1 MAVKPRS
8 PRSRIIRRVVIALP
22 DSTRL
27 SGFRAQPGGEDFEVF
42 DAIDNRSG
50 SVTERFDVERFRDF
64 FQRDPRPG
72 EIGCTLS
79 HMGVM
84 RSFAEEVGADHDL
97 LLVAEDDARLVEG
110 FESIVGRLTHHV
122 PVTSLVVLADPY
134 GPAGRRDRSFGS
146 KSEHFVQVSLFAR
159 RFRCPA
165 QGGVVTMGRWSAGLT
180 GMGLYLV
187 TRSAARVIVRS
198 LEDRYRGRPW
208 WMADYHG
215 FYRDDLGIDVLAV
228 RPNLADWEGDSSIQ
242 DDEHVGWRAANDAE
256 IPPVGVADFLR
267 EWRHRA
273 LRKARSTKFDLHW
286 RLRMSQQR

>member
-64 FQRDPRPG
+64 FQRDPRLG

-84 RSFAEEVGADHDL
+84 RSFAEEVGAERDL
-97 LLVAEDDARLVEG
+97 LLVAEDDARFVDG
-110 FESIVGRLTHHV
+110 FESILAPLARHV
-122 PVTSLVVLADPY
+122 PPTSLVVLADPY
-134 GPAGRRDRSFGS
+134 GPAGRRDRSVGS
-146 KSEHFVQVSLFAR
+146 KSEHFVQLSLFAR
-159 RFRCPA
+159 RFPHPSHS
-165 QGGVVTMGRWSAGLT
+165 GVVTMGRWSAGLT

-187 TRSAARVIVRS
+187 TRSAARGIVRS
-198 LEDRYRGRPW
+198 LDEEFGGRPW
-208 WMADYHG
+208 WAADYHG

-228 RPNLADWEGDSSIQ
+228 LPNLAEWEG
-242 DDEHVGWRAANDAE
+242 
-256 IPPVGVADFLR
+256 
-267 EWRHRA
+267 
-273 LRKARSTKFDLHW
+273 
-286 RLRMSQQR
+286 

>member
-1 MAVKPRS
+1 M
-8 PRSRIIRRVVIALP
+8 
-22 DSTRL
+22 
-27 SGFRAQPGGEDFEVF
+27 F

-97 LLVAEDDARLVEG
+97 LLVAEDDARFAEDAEAVVQRIAPYV
-110 FESIVGRLTHHV
+110 ST
-122 PVTSLVVLADPY
+122 TSLVILADPY
-134 GPAGRRDRSFGS
+134 GPGGRRDRSVAS
-146 KSEHFVQVSLFAR
+146 QSEHFVQLSLLAR
-159 RFRCPA
+159 RLRHPSRL
-165 QGGVVTMGRWSAGLT
+165 GVVTFGRWGAGLT
-180 GMGLYLV
+180 GTGYYMV
-187 TRSAARVIVRS
+187 TRAAARLITRA
-198 LEDRYRGRPW
+198 LDEDFGGRPW
-208 WMADYHG
+208 WVADYHG
-215 FYRDDLGIDVLAV
+215 FYRDELGIDVLAV
-228 RPNLADWEGDSSIQ
+228 RPNLAGWEGESSIQ

>member
-42 DAIDNRSG
+42 DAIDNRAG
-50 SVTERFDVERFRDF
+50 SVTGLFDVERFRDY
-64 FQRDPRPG
+64 FQREPRPA

-134 GPAGRRDRSFGS
+134 GPAGRRDRSVGS

-165 QGGVVTMGRWSAGLT
+165 QGGVVTMGRWSAGLA
-180 GMGLYLV
+180 GMSLYLV
-187 TRSAARVIVRS
+187 TRAAARGIVRS
-198 LEDRYRGRPW
+198 LDEEFGGRPW
-208 WMADYHG
+208 WVADYHG
-215 FYRDDLGIDVLAV
+215 FYRDELGIDVLAV
-228 RPNLADWEGDSSIQ
+228 RPNLAGWEGESSIQ
-242 DDEHVGWRAANDAE
+242 DDGHVGWRATNGDKASR
-256 IPPVGVADFLR
+256 VGGGEFLK

-273 LRKARSTKFDLHW
+273 LRKAQSTKFDLLW
-286 RLRMSQQR
+286 RLRKTP

>member
-134 GPAGRRDRSFGS
+134 GPAGRRDRSVGS

-187 TRSAARVIVRS
+187 TRSAARGIVRS

-208 WMADYHG
+208 WLADYHG
-215 FYRDDLGIDVLAV
+215 FYRNDLGIDVLAV
-228 RPNLADWEGDSSIQ
+228 RPNLADWEGESSIQ
-242 DDEHVGWRAANDAE
+242 DDEHVGWRAVNDREASH
-256 IPPVGVADFLR
+256 VGLGVFLK
-267 EWRHRA
+267 EWRYRA
-273 LRKARSTKFDLHW
+273 LRKTQSTKFDLLW
-286 RLRMSQQR
+286 RLRKTP

>member
-1 MAVKPRS
+1 M
-8 PRSRIIRRVVIALP
+8 
-22 DSTRL
+22 
-27 SGFRAQPGGEDFEVF
+27 F

-84 RSFAEEVGADHDL
+84 RSFAEETGADCDL
-97 LLVAEDDARLVEG
+97 LLVAEDDARFVDG
-110 FESIVGRLTHHV
+110 FESVIAPLARHA
-122 PVTSLVVLADPY
+122 PSTSLVVLADPY
-134 GPAGRRDRSFGS
+134 GPAGRRDRSVGS

-180 GMGLYLV
+180 GTGLYLV
-187 TRSAARVIVRS
+187 TRSAARGIARS
-198 LEDRYRGRPW
+198 LDEEFGGRPW
-208 WMADYHG
+208 WAADYHG
-215 FYRDDLGIDVLAV
+215 FYRDDLGIDVLVV
-228 RPNLADWEGDSSIQ
+228 RPNLADWEGESSIQ
-242 DDEHVGWRAANDAE
+242 DDGHVGWRAAHGGEASH
-256 IPPVGVADFLR
+256 VGLGVFLK

-273 LRKARSTKFDLHW
+273 LRKARSTKFDLLW
-286 RLRMSQQR
+286 RLRKTP

>member
-97 LLVAEDDARLVEG
+97 LLVAEDDARFAEDAEAVVQRIAPYV
-110 FESIVGRLTHHV
+110 ST
-122 PVTSLVVLADPY
+122 TSLVILADPY
-134 GPAGRRDRSFGS
+134 GPGGRRDRSVAS
-146 KSEHFVQVSLFAR
+146 QSEHFVQLSLLAR
-159 RFRCPA
+159 RLRHPSRL
-165 QGGVVTMGRWSAGLT
+165 GVVTFGRWGAGLT
-180 GMGLYLV
+180 GTGYYMV
-187 TRSAARVIVRS
+187 TRAAARLIT
-198 LEDRYRGRPW
+198 
-208 WMADYHG
+208 
-215 FYRDDLGIDVLAV
+215 
-228 RPNLADWEGDSSIQ
+228 
-242 DDEHVGWRAANDAE
+242 
-256 IPPVGVADFLR
+256 
-267 EWRHRA
+267 RA
-273 LRKARSTKFDLHW
+273 LDEDFGGEAVVGGRLPRVLSGRTGHRCPCRAPESRWLGGGVVHPGRRARGMARSE
-286 RLRMSQQR
+286 

>member
-8 PRSRIIRRVVIALP
+8 PRPRIIRRVVIALP

-50 SVTERFDVERFRDF
+50 SVTERFDVERFRNF
-64 FQRDPRPG
+64 FHRDPRPG

-134 GPAGRRDRSFGS
+134 GPAGRRDRSVGS

-187 TRSAARVIVRS
+187 TRSAARGIVRS

-208 WMADYHG
+208 WLADYHG
-215 FYRDDLGIDVLAV
+215 FYRNDLGIDVLAV
-228 RPNLADWEGDSSIQ
+228 RPNLADWEGESSIQ
-242 DDEHVGWRAANDAE
+242 DDEHVGWRAVNDREASH
-256 IPPVGVADFLR
+256 VGLGVFLK
-267 EWRHRA
+267 EWRYRA
-273 LRKARSTKFDLHW
+273 LRKTQSTKFDLLW
-286 RLRMSQQR
+286 RLRKTP

>member
-134 GPAGRRDRSFGS
+134 GPAGRRDRSVGS

-187 TRSAARVIVRS
+187 TRSAARGIVRS

-208 WMADYHG
+208 WLADYHG

-228 RPNLADWEGDSSIQ
+228 RPNLADWEGESSIQ
-242 DDEHVGWRAANDAE
+242 DDEHVGWRATNGDKASR
-256 IPPVGVADFLR
+256 VGGGEFLK

-273 LRKARSTKFDLHW
+273 LRKAQSTKFDLLW
-286 RLRMSQQR
+286 RLRKTP

>member
-84 RSFAEEVGADHDL
+84 RSFAEEV
-97 LLVAEDDARLVEG
+97 
-110 FESIVGRLTHHV
+110 
-122 PVTSLVVLADPY
+122 
-134 GPAGRRDRSFGS
+134 
-146 KSEHFVQVSLFAR
+146 
-159 RFRCPA
+159 
-165 QGGVVTMGRWSAGLT
+165 
-180 GMGLYLV
+180 
-187 TRSAARVIVRS
+187 
-198 LEDRYRGRPW
+198 
-208 WMADYHG
+208 
-215 FYRDDLGIDVLAV
+215 
-228 RPNLADWEGDSSIQ
+228 
-242 DDEHVGWRAANDAE
+242 
-256 IPPVGVADFLR
+256 
-267 EWRHRA
+267 
-273 LRKARSTKFDLHW
+273 
-286 RLRMSQQR
+286 